1 MTFFHERWRMSV
13 SLLAAGVLDA
23 TERDATLA
31 HLESCDA
38 CQRDHAGSLALLDAF
53 ARDPVHDA
61 EPGLPASFLV
71 SRVQARL
78 DGAPFSPPLRWTWT
92 WTGAAV
98 ALAASLVVAVPV
110 IVSRVVTDSRT
121 TPARVPVA
129 MGEDSLRRLERTMAR
144 EQAARYLDQ
153 AQDVL
158 VTMAAT
164 PRDCDHDKARVD
176 VGAEVLRS
184 RELLGRRA
192 LLVQMDQDDLASARP
207 VLEDVER
214 VLREVASLRSCV
226 RAGDVE
232 RVRRD
237 LEQRRLL
244 MKIRLMSREL
254 QG

>member
-1 MTFFHERWRMSV
+1 MKLFHERWRIAV
-13 SLLAAGVLDA
+13 SLLAAGALDNSD
-23 TERDATLA
+23 RDATFA
-31 HLESCDA
+31 HIEACEACRREHAESVTLLE
-38 CQRDHAGSLALLDAF
+38 AF
-53 ARDPVHDA
+53 ARDPVHGA
-61 EPGLPASFLV
+61 EPEIPTTFLV

-78 DGAPFSPPLRWTWT
+78 DAVVPSSLWRWRWT
-92 WTGAAV
+92 AAALV
-98 ALAASLVVAVPV
+98 LAASLAVVVPAV
-110 IVSRVVTDSRT
+110 VSRFVPAAPT
-121 TPARVPVA
+121 TVPVA
-129 MGEDSLRRLERTMAR
+129 MGEDSLRRLERNMAR
-144 EQAARYLDQ
+144 AQAARYLDQ

-158 VTMAAT
+158 VTMAAA

-184 RELLGRRA
+184 RELLTRRA
-192 LLVQMDQDDLASARP
+192 LLVEMDQDGLASARP
-207 VLEDVER
+207 VLEDVEH

-254 QG
+254 EG

>member
-1 MTFFHERWRMSV
+1 MKLFHERWRTAV
-13 SLLAAGVLDA
+13 SLLAAGALGDSD
-23 TERDATLA
+23 RSATLA
-31 HLESCDA
+31 HMETCGECRREHAESV
-38 CQRDHAGSLALLDAF
+38 ALLGLF
-53 ARDPVHDA
+53 ARDPVHVA
-61 EPGLPASFLV
+61 EPHLETAFLA

-78 DGAPFSPPLRWTWT
+78 DAVYTSRSWRWGWT
-92 WTGAAV
+92 AA
-98 ALAASLVVAVPV
+98 ALAVAASLAVFVPAVVERLVPV
-110 IVSRVVTDSRT
+110 
-121 TPARVPVA
+121 PAPAAGPVA
-129 MGEDSLRRLERTMAR
+129 MGEDSLRRLERNMAR

-164 PRDCDHDKARVD
+164 PRDCDRDKARVD

-184 RELLGRRA
+184 RELLARRT
-192 LLVQMDQDDLASARP
+192 LLVQLDQEGLASARP
-207 VLEDVER
+207 VLEDVEH

>member
-1 MTFFHERWRMSV
+1 MKLFHERWRVCV
-13 SLLAAGVLDA
+13 SLLAAGVLDGPD
-23 TERDATLA
+23 RDATLA
-31 HLESCDA
+31 HLETCEA
-38 CQRDHAGSLALLDAF
+38 CRRDHTKSLALLEAF
-53 ARDPVHDA
+53 ARDPVHAA
-61 EPGLPASFLV
+61 EPDLPTAFLV

-78 DGAPFSPPLRWTWT
+78 DAVVTSRPWRWGWT
-92 WTGAAV
+92 AA
-98 ALAASLVVAVPV
+98 ALAVAASLVVVVPH
-110 IVSRVVTDSRT
+110 IVSRFVPVPS
-121 TPARVPVA
+121 PAAVPVA
-129 MGEDSLRRLERTMAR
+129 MGEDSLRRLERNMAR

-158 VTMAAT
+158 VTMAAM

-184 RELLGRRA
+184 RELLTRRA
-192 LLVQMDQDDLASARP
+192 LLVQMDQDELASARP
-207 VLEDVER
+207 VLEDVEQ